1 MMSGIDT
8 DWLGKA
14 CARLGDTVI
23 DPTAWPDIISEISM
37 AAGATGGALRQGD
50 IPTPDIPRSAA
61 IDEAFKA
68 YFTQGWRAMDIRTTR
83 GRSLLQAGQK
93 VICDQDIVTP
103 EEMQRLPFYSELLAR
118 HGLRW
123 SAAVAFSAGPALW
136 ALSLQRTI
144 RQGPFDRDERLR
156 LALMSQQLTDVATL
170 SLAIGRSA
178 LSGATDALNA
188 VRQPAVAIDRQGFVI
203 AVNGGADAL
212 FDAQIRVKD
221 RRLLVCDADARC
233 AIESL
238 LDRLRDASDP
248 APVACNPILVRR
260 RDNVPVILRVLPVPG
275 AARGPFLGAR
285 ALLALTA
292 VEPRPRPPAALLVS
306 AFALT
311 PAEARLASIIAEGLG
326 PECAAEELRI
336 TKATARNQ
344 LKAVFAKTATR
355 RQSELVALLSRLL

>member
-8 DWLGKA
+8 YLLEKA

-23 DPTAWPDIISEISM
+23 DPTAWPDVIGEISM

-50 IPTPDIPRSAA
+50 MPTPDIPRSAG
-61 IDEAFKA
+61 IDEAFKV
-68 YFTQGWRAMDIRTTR
+68 YFAQGWRAMDIRTGR
-83 GRSLLQAGQK
+83 GMSLLQAGQK

-103 EEMQRLPFYSELLAR
+103 EEMQQLPFYSELLAR

-156 LALMSQQLTDVATL
+156 LTPMSQQLTEVATL
-170 SLAIGRSA
+170 SVAIGHSA

-188 VRQPAVAIDRQGFVI
+188 VCQPAVAIDRRGFVI
-203 AVNGGADAL
+203 AVNAGADAL
-212 FDAQIRVKD
+212 FDAQIRIKD
-221 RRLLVCDADARC
+221 RRLHVCDADARC

-238 LDRLRDASDP
+238 LDRLRHTSDL
-248 APVACNPILVRR
+248 APVPCNPILVRR
-260 RDNVPVILRVLPVPG
+260 RDNVPVILRILPVPG

-285 ALLALTA
+285 ALFALTA

-306 AFALT
+306 TFGLT
-311 PAEARLASIIAEGLG
+311 PAEARLASIIAEGLS
-326 PECAAEELRI
+326 PESAAEELRI

-355 RQSELVALLSRLL
+355 RQSELVALLSRF